1 MISSPVLHFT
11 LPTMLIPMRRS
22 ATEIIFGKMIQALQQ
37 LAEQRI
43 AKAIEDGT
51 LKVDGWK
58 NKPLPLDDDSF
69 VPDDLKM
76 AYKIL
81 KNSGY
86 VPPEV
91 ELRKEVQKLED
102 LIIKTED
109 SHQRVK
115 QMKKLDLLMRKID
128 LQRSRPSSIEH
139 DDAYYQ
145 KIVEK
150 IDCSKLAS
158 SSGYK

>member
-1 MISSPVLHFT
+1 
-11 LPTMLIPMRRS
+11 
-22 ATEIIFGKMIQALQQ
+22 MIQALQQ

-91 ELRKEVQKLED
+91 ELRKEIAETRRSDNQNRGQSSASQTDEEVR
-102 LIIKTED
+102 
-109 SHQRVK
+109 RV
-115 QMKKLDLLMRKID
+115 D
-128 LQRSRPSSIEH
+128 
-139 DDAYYQ
+139 
-145 KIVEK
+145 EK
-150 IDCSKLAS
+150 D
-158 SSGYK
+158 

>member
-1 MISSPVLHFT
+1 MN
-11 LPTMLIPMRRS
+11 
-22 ATEIIFGKMIQALQQ
+22 EALQTI
-37 LAEQRI
+37 AERRI
-43 AKAIEDGT
+43 AQAIKDGT
-51 LKVDGWK
+51 LKTDGWK

-91 ELRKEVQKLED
+91 ETRKEIQRLED
-102 LIIKTED
+102 LIAKTED
-109 SHQRVK
+109 CHQRVK
-115 QMKKLDLLMRKID
+115 QMKKLNVLMMKLD
-128 LQRSRPSSIEH
+128 AQRNRPSSIEH
-139 DDAYYQ
+139 DDEYYR

-150 IDCSKLAS
+150 IGKDSQVNK
-158 SSGYK
+158 

>member
-1 MISSPVLHFT
+1 MINP
-11 LPTMLIPMRRS
+11 
-22 ATEIIFGKMIQALQQ
+22 LQRI
-37 LAEQRI
+37 AEQRI

-51 LKVDGWK
+51 LKTDGWK
-58 NKPLPLDDDSF
+58 NRPLPLDDDAF
-69 VPDDLKM
+69 VPEDLKM

-86 VPPEV
+86 VPPEI
-91 ELRKEVQKLED
+91 ETRKEIQKLED
-102 LIIKTED
+102 LIVKTED

-128 LQRSRPSSIEH
+128 AQRSRPASIEH
-139 DDAYYQ
+139 DDAYFR

-150 IDCSKLAS
+150 IDQSKERS
-158 SSGYK
+158 